1 MDDNKKCYWSQ
12 IIHTVP
18 RAWKKMYSE
27 YGKNDSNF
35 FIHEHHLIKKHQI
48 YCLEKLKARELNNM
62 QLILNVEQPTAETYF
77 QENFKN
83 PEWDW
88 KDIYTLPRLVTM
100 ITNICKFE
108 YRLLH
113 NILNEMLHKI
123 GRRVSPLYSFLH
135 GRA

>member
-1 MDDNKKCYWSQ
+1 
-12 IIHTVP
+12 
-18 RAWKKMYSE
+18 
-27 YGKNDSNF
+27 
-35 FIHEHHLIKKHQI
+35 
-48 YCLEKLKARELNNM
+48 M

-135 GRA
+135 GRAWKPNSVWCKNKLSLDADATA